1 MKVLAGLLIANA
13 IGFSLGTDVSLHER
27 SCTYTEYSTSCNTA
41 GTDGNRVISEAQF
54 NYMVVELVSTNDGS
68 DTTGICFTAT
78 NMSCGDDDQYT
89 CTTRSLMQSE
99 ISTALGACAVDH
111 IRTAF
116 TNLYSECGGAGG
128 IRSVEIGGEGGNV
141 VDYTL
146 YALSESVDACPS
158 DYLRA
163 SVACDG
169 QCVNND
175 STI

>member
-1 MKVLAGLLIANA
+1 MKVLVGLLIANA
-13 IGFSLGTDVSLHER
+13 IGFSLGSDVSLNER
-27 SCTYTEYSTSCNTA
+27 SCTYAEYSTTCNTG
-41 GTDGNRVISEAQF
+41 GTDGDRVISEAQF
-54 NYMVVELVSTNDGS
+54 NYMVVELVSTNDGAEHK
-68 DTTGICFTAT
+68 GICFTAT

-89 CTTRSLMQSE
+89 CTTRILMQTE

-128 IRSVEIGGEGGNV
+128 IRSVEIGGSGSNV

-146 YALSESVDACPS
+146 WASSESVIACSS
-158 DYLRA
+158 DYLQA

-169 QCVNND
+169 ECVNND

>member
-1 MKVLAGLLIANA
+1 MKVPTGLLIANA
-13 IGFSLGTDVSLHER
+13 ICFALGTDVTLHER

-41 GTDGNRVISEAQF
+41 GTDGYRHISEAQF
-54 NYMVVELVSTNDGS
+54 NYMVVGLVSTWDDG
-68 DTTGICFTAT
+68 DHTGMCFTAT
-78 NMSCGDDDQYT
+78 DMSCGDDDEYT
-89 CTTRSLMQSE
+89 CTTRSLIQSE
-99 ISTALGACAVDH
+99 ISTELGTCAIDH

-116 TNLYSECGGAGG
+116 TNLYAECGSAGG
-128 IRSVEIGGEGGNV
+128 IRSVEVGGSGSNV

-146 YALSESVDACPS
+146 YALSESVDACDS

-163 SVACDG
+163 SVTCDG